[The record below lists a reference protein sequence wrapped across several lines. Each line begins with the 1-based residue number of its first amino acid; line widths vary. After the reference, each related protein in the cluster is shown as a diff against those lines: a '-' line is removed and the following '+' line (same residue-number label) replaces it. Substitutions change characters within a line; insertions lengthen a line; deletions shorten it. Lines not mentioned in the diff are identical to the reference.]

1 MCSSKESWEGYK
13 GFLVQVTQAGSKWM
27 FWEGRLRL
35 GATRTKGPNAVKGEM
50 RQGLTSRDRVSEDLG
65 EAT

>member
-1 MCSSKESWEGYK
+1 MLWEG
-13 GFLVQVTQAGSKWM
+13 T
-27 FWEGRLRL
+27 LRL

-50 RQGLTSRDRVSEDLG
+50 RQGLTSRDRVSKGVG

>member
-1 MCSSKESWEGYK
+1 
-13 GFLVQVTQAGSKWM
+13 LVQVTQAGSKWM